1 MVLIDSSV
9 WIDYFNGQSSRETDY
24 LDRLLGNDVAAT
36 GDVIL
41 VEVLQGFRADAD
53 YASARQALSGLPA
66 YDMLGLRRSERAAGR
81 YRRLRKSGVTVRK
94 TIDVII
100 GSFCIDEGLPLLFS
114 DRDFLPMVEHLG
126 LQPACAGPS

>member
-1 MVLIDSSV
+1 MILVDSSV
-9 WIDYFNGQSSRETDY
+9 WIDYFNGQATRETDY

-36 GDVIL
+36 GDLIL
-41 VEVLQGFRADAD
+41 VEVLPGFRRDTD
-53 YASARQALSGLPA
+53 YAAARRAFSRLTS
-66 YDMLGLRRSERAAGR
+66 YDMGGLERGYQAAKR
-81 YRRLRKSGVTVRK
+81 YRQLRKSGVTVRK

-126 LQPACAGPS
+126 LQSAGA